1 MLTDGMPEE
10 VAPALIHAALVRN
23 ADDNVTV
30 VVIGVR
36 DSDEADLYDDATVP
50 MNSAFVK
57 PSPHQG

>member
-30 VVIGVR
+30 VVIGIR
-36 DSDEADLYDDATVP
+36 DPNTY
-50 MNSAFVK
+50 
-57 PSPHQG
+57 G